1 MKVLLLVVVPLAVV
15 ATLAGLAIGFGGP
28 GEPAPMASI
37 NDPFKNLDYSRM
49 PALTRFAGSDGAALA
64 YRAYPAAAPGHGS
77 VVLIHGSSAS
87 SKSMHPM
94 AGAFATA
101 GYHAYALDI
110 RGHGASG
117 TKGRIDHVGQLED
130 DLAAFM
136 LAVKPA
142 APVTLAGFSSGGGF
156 ALRFAGSAR
165 QTLFANYLLLSPFIS
180 PQSPTQRPGSGGWV
194 SVGVPRLVAIAALN
208 RLGVTAFNA
217 LPVTRFALNPE
228 AQALLTPSYS
238 FALALNFGPLR
249 DYRAN
254 IRAAMQPM
262 ALIAGRDDEAFHA
275 DRFAAL
281 FESESRDVPV
291 TLLPGI
297 GHIALTL
304 DPLALQA
311 AVAAVVRMNRPRP

>member
-1 MKVLLLVVVPLAVV
+1 M
-15 ATLAGLAIGFGGP
+15 
-28 GEPAPMASI
+28 
-37 NDPFKNLDYSRM
+37 
-49 PALTRFAGSDGAALA
+49 
-64 YRAYPAAAPGHGS
+64 
-77 VVLIHGSSAS
+77 VLIHGSSGS
-87 SKSMHPM
+87 SNSMHPM
-94 AGAFATA
+94 AGAFAAA

-142 APVTLAGFSSGGGF
+142 GPVTLVGFSSGGGF

-165 QTLFANYLLLSPFIS
+165 QKLFANYLLLSPFLS
-180 PQSPTQRPGSGGWV
+180 PDAPTQRPGSGGWV

-208 RLGVTAFNA
+208 RLGVSAFNE
-217 LPVTRFALNPE
+217 LPVTRFALSPE
-228 AQALLTPSYS
+228 AKALLTPSYS

-262 ALIAGRDDEAFHA
+262 ALLAGRDDEAFHA
-275 DRFAAL
+275 DRFAEV
-281 FESESRDVPV
+281 FEREARDVPV

-297 GHIALTL
+297 GHIPLTL
-304 DPLALQA
+304 DTRALQA
-311 AVAAVVRMNRPRP
+311 AVAAVERMNRPRP